1 MKFNHTETLSLF
13 KRVYNSKLEKNDDVA
28 LTEIIKAVFGDGSM
42 TPDPSALHQFNNL
55 IMETANPLIKPKL
68 QDLLAI
74 FAQYKSANPGDTVVY
89 KVPKTVKAR
98 FKRHAPGSDVLHVR
112 VDDAEKVVAEGIEY
126 SVGFT
131 YEGSLFVEDPLGTF
145 RQLVDDVVEAMA
157 RKLFEEAVELIKTA
171 VETTEIP
178 ANNVLAGSDLKL
190 KDYNKVAG
198 RLARYGGRPVFIA
211 DTLLID
217 HFAEQQATVGG
228 GNLITD
234 SMIEGIVR
242 DMSPTVIGRTN
253 AVSLINPFEDKTNT
267 KTEYPVNVG
276 YLLASEGN
284 TKPLAV
290 TTFGGLK
297 QLTDTS
303 YQTEAVNMKVIFKAD
318 VSLLH
323 GELVGKVTENTAVTV

>member
-1 MKFNHTETLSLF
+1 MKFNEKETLSLF
-13 KRVYNSKLEKNDDVA
+13 KRVYSNNLQKDDDVA
-28 LTEIIKAVFGDGSM
+28 IAEIAKAVFGDGTV

-55 IMETANPLIKPKL
+55 IMKTANPLIKPKL
-68 QDLLAI
+68 QDLLSI
-74 FAQYKSANPGDTVVY
+74 FAEYKSARPQDTVVY

-98 FKRHAPGSDVLHVR
+98 FKRHAPGSDVIHVR
-112 VDDAEKVVAEGIEY
+112 VDNAEKVPAEGIVY
-126 SVGFT
+126 ALGFT
-131 YEGSLFVEDPLGTF
+131 YEGALFVEDPLGTF
-145 RQLVDDVVEAMA
+145 RKLVDDVVEAMA

-171 VETTEIP
+171 VEASEIP

-276 YLLASEGN
+276 YLLASEGDQ
-284 TKPLAV
+284 KPLAV

-297 QLTDTS
+297 QTTDTS
-303 YQTEAVNMKVIFKAD
+303 YETEIVNMKVTFKAD
-318 VSLLH
+318 VSLLF